1 MLFVTLFGTG
11 LTLKQ
16 RDGQILSLFPQ
27 IGNFHAERLLLPI
40 FASFLSSAFR
50 TMPKPK

>member
-1 MLFVTLFGTG
+1 MLFVMLFGTG

-27 IGNFHAERLLLPI
+27 FGNFHAERLLLTI
-40 FASFLSSAFR
+40 FIPFLLSAFR
-50 TMPKPK
+50 TMPKP